1 MLQDD
6 TSIVRFI
13 EGAQA
18 PGADPMF
25 DAMYRDRK
33 RVFVD
38 LRGWNLPVIQGQF
51 EMDQYDG
58 ANTVYCIATDGRG
71 AHLGSIRLLASD
83 GPHLLG
89 DIFPDL
95 CEQGVPRASDI
106 WELTRGVLSPAL
118 SAQERRQVRNTIVT
132 AVVEY
137 AMHRRIKA
145 YTCIADSGWL
155 SQILS
160 LGWHCRPLGLPRRLG
175 HTLTGALQIDI
186 TSDTLELLRGLG
198 TYVSSRL
205 IVLNDIDRAHC

>member
-6 TSIVRFI
+6 ISIVRFI
-13 EGAQA
+13 EGAQV

-38 LRGWNLPVIQGQF
+38 LRGWDVPVIDGQF
-51 EMDQYDG
+51 EMDQFDG
-58 ANTVYCIATDGRG
+58 PLTLYCIATNARG
-71 AHLGSIRLLASD
+71 AHLGSIRLLNSE

-95 CEQGVPRASDI
+95 CEGGVPRGPDI

-118 SAQERRQVRNTIVT
+118 SAQERRQVRNTVVT

-137 AMHRRIKA
+137 ALHRRIKA

-160 LGWHCRPLGLPRRLG
+160 LGWNCRPLGLPRKLQN
-175 HTLTGALQIDI
+175 TLTGALQIEI
-186 TSDTLELLRGLG
+186 TPETLDLLRETG

-205 IVLNDIDRAHC
+205 IVLNDSDRAHC